1 MRRAR
6 NSQGHLML
14 STQVLAPSDWELG
27 DDEKASYAHWNLRI
41 VQLDTTERVNGTLG
55 ASARL
60 KYDHDG

>member
-1 MRRAR
+1 
-6 NSQGHLML
+6 ML